1 MGMLVATYRRSS
13 ATTVN
18 SSYGQNTLVQSVMF
32 MLYVEQGALIL
43 ISLFLMIP
51 SLLFHQVSY
60 QLLLSQQL
68 HRPL

>member
-51 SLLFHQVSY
+51 CKMSGMHLQDFN
-60 QLLLSQQL
+60 
-68 HRPL
+68 